1 MKGSLFEW
9 GKDEIGRER
18 WYGNKEE
25 RTLKSEKAKH
35 NTMSRV
41 LWRKDYEKG
50 DSQDVCMSNSG
61 WRRLSLKLLFVSF
74 KKKNKKLWIQERRR
88 EGKEDADSV
97 CVCVFFSSLS
107 VWCGVLRRKWR
118 SISSVEWVRN
128 NISVAKLKHRNHIFI
143 GSISRNRKG
152 SRVFIYFSFSRTIK
166 TDIYKN
172 FIKYFLSFS
181 SDKLFYV
188 ISTNLPEWNSLTACI
203 TKLMRVISSL
213 FA

>member
-1 MKGSLFEW
+1 MKKQNITPCLVCYEEKIMKRVILRMFVWVIVAEGDF
-9 GKDEIGRER
+9 R
-18 WYGNKEE
+18 WNFFLCP
-25 RTLKSEKAKH
+25 LK
-35 NTMSRV
+35 
-41 LWRKDYEKG
+41 RKIKNCG
-50 DSQDVCMSNSG
+50 
-61 WRRLSLKLLFVSF
+61 F
-74 KKKNKKLWIQERRR
+74 KRG
-88 EGKEDADSV
+88 EGKEKKMQILCV